1 MYSLPVKLPQS
12 TKTHRTRGN
21 LMIGEY
27 SVSEQTNDFAQ
38 IYLGTDSY
46 IATTL
51 YATSFQVGAILTTMP
66 L

>member
-1 MYSLPVKLPQS
+1 
-12 TKTHRTRGN
+12 
-21 LMIGEY
+21 MIGEY

-66 L
+66 LYKMLSQPQHGLETRVII